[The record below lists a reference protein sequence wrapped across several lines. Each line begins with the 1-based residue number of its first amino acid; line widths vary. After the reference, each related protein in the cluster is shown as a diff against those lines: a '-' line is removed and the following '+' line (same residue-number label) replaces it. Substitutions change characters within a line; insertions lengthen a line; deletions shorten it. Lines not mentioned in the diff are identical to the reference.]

1 MRLPF
6 SPRYFL
12 ASALL
17 LAALTALFAILVALR
32 TQRELS
38 RELEEKGLSLA
49 DSIETAS
56 RAAILGNALMEEM
69 IAQRL
74 LDNARLVDQLVA
86 SRPPDPE
93 WLREVST
100 MNRLRRVELLDAEGR
115 PYTPIAPPPRMMP
128 MPMRRMMQMPD
139 EMPGRHEE
147 AARDHRRAMMLYM
160 WGRQWAPAPQV
171 QEPPPPAIQDR
182 RFWEGS
188 VFGVAV
194 GARSFPGIIAVHA
207 DADYV
212 LNFKNEIG
220 VQHQVEEL
228 GRQPGIEFVTLL
240 DPSLTV
246 VASSDRARLGAR
258 DSDAALRT
266 TLESRGTLT
275 RLVVTD
281 GPTRVYEVARPLTL
295 SGSQT
300 GLLRIGLSTASLDRV
315 WRRDRLNAVVLALG
329 VLGLGVLGLAAIF
342 YIQHRHLAEVKA
354 LETEMERNE
363 RLSTLG
369 DMAAAVAH
377 EIRNPLNSVSMGLQR
392 LRVEFTPSDT
402 EEYQRLLDL
411 VQGEVRRLNTIVEEF
426 LALARPLALK
436 PESIR
441 VPDLLDEVRLLVEP
455 GARNAGV
462 HVEQTS
468 SADLPS
474 LRADR
479 DRLKQVLLNLAL
491 NALQA
496 MPSGGRLVLSAT
508 ATGGAFTLTVSD
520 TGSGIAPE
528 LLPRIFDPYVTT
540 KARGLGLGL
549 AIARRIVEAHGG
561 RIEAA
566 SQPGQGST
574 FRVIVPLGANGN

>member
-1 MRLPF
+1 
-6 SPRYFL
+6 
-12 ASALL
+12 
-17 LAALTALFAILVALR
+17 
-32 TQRELS
+32 
-38 RELEEKGLSLA
+38 
-49 DSIETAS
+49 
-56 RAAILGNALMEEM
+56 
-69 IAQRL
+69 
-74 LDNARLVDQLVA
+74 
-86 SRPPDPE
+86 
-93 WLREVST
+93 
-100 MNRLRRVELLDAEGR
+100 
-115 PYTPIAPPPRMMP
+115 
-128 MPMRRMMQMPD
+128 
-139 EMPGRHEE
+139 
-147 AARDHRRAMMLYM
+147 
-160 WGRQWAPAPQV
+160 
-171 QEPPPPAIQDR
+171 
-182 RFWEGS
+182 
-188 VFGVAV
+188 VAV

-228 GRQPGIEFVTLL
+228 GRQPGIQFLTLL

-258 DSDAALRT
+258 DSDAALGAA
-266 TLESRGTLT
+266 LEHRRTLT
-275 RLVVTD
+275 RLVTTD

-295 SGSQT
+295 SGSST
-300 GLLRIGLSTASLDRV
+300 GLLRIGLSTASLDRT

-342 YIQHRHLAEVKA
+342 YVQHRHLAEVKA
-354 LETEMERNE
+354 LEAEMERKE
-363 RLSTLG
+363 RLSALG

-392 LRVEFTPSDT
+392 LRVEFTPPDT
-402 EEYQRLLDL
+402 DEYQRLLEL

-441 VPDLLDEVRLLVEP
+441 VADLLDEVRLLIES
-455 GARNAGV
+455 GAGSAGV
-462 HVEQTS
+462 QVEQTAS
-468 SADLPS
+468 TDLPP
-474 LRADR
+474 LHADR

-496 MPSGGRLVLSAT
+496 MPSGGRLVLGA
-508 ATGGAFTLTVSD
+508 AAAGGALTLTVSD
-520 TGSGIAPE
+520 SGSGIAPD
-528 LLPRIFDPYVTT
+528 LLPRIFEPYVTT

-566 SQPGQGST
+566 SWPGHGST
-574 FRVIVPLGANGN
+574 FRVIVPLGATGN

>member
-38 RELEEKGLSLA
+38 RELEEKGLALA

-56 RAAILGNALMEEM
+56 RAAIVGNALMEEM

-115 PYTPIAPPPRMMP
+115 PYKPIAPPPRMMP
-128 MPMRRMMQMPD
+128 APMRRMMQMPD
-139 EMPGRHEE
+139 DMPGSHEE
-147 AARDHRRAMMLYM
+147 AREHRRAMMMYM
-160 WGRQWAPAPQV
+160 WGRQWAPAPRDQ
-171 QEPPPPAIQDR
+171 QPPPPAVQDR

-228 GRQPGIEFVTLL
+228 GHQPGIQFLTLL

-258 DSDAALRT
+258 DSDAALGAA
-266 TLESRGTLT
+266 LEHRRTLT
-275 RLVVTD
+275 RLVTTD
-281 GPTRVYEVARPLTL
+281 GPARVYEVARPLTL
-295 SGSQT
+295 SGAST
-300 GLLRIGLSTASLDRV
+300 GLLRIGLSTASLDRT

-342 YIQHRHLAEVKA
+342 YVQHRHLAEVKA
-354 LETEMERNE
+354 LEAEMERKE
-363 RLSTLG
+363 RLSALG

-392 LRVEFTPSDT
+392 LRVEFTPPDT
-402 EEYQRLLDL
+402 DEYQRLLEL

-436 PESIR
+436 LESIR
-441 VPDLLDEVRLLVEP
+441 VADLLDEVRLLIES
-455 GARNAGV
+455 GAGSAGV
-462 HVEQTS
+462 QVEQTA
-468 SADLPS
+468 SADLPP
-474 LRADR
+474 LHADR

-496 MPSGGRLVLSAT
+496 MPSGGRLVLGAT

-528 LLPRIFDPYVTT
+528 MLPRIFDPYVTT

-566 SQPGQGST
+566 SQPGRGST
-574 FRVIVPLGANGN
+574 FRVIVPLGANEN

>member
-1 MRLPF
+1 MKHPF

-38 RELEEKGLSLA
+38 RELEEKGLALA

-56 RAAILGNALMEEM
+56 RAAIVGNALMEEM

-93 WLREVST
+93 WLREVSA

-115 PYTPIAPPPRMMP
+115 PYTPPPPRMMP
-128 MPMRRMMQMPD
+128 APMRRMMQMPGD
-139 EMPGRHEE
+139 MPGRHEE
-147 AARDHRRAMMLYM
+147 AREHRRAMMMYM
-160 WGRQWAPAPQV
+160 WGRQWAPAPHDQP
-171 QEPPPPAIQDR
+171 PPPPAVQDR

-188 VFGVAV
+188 VFGVAA

-228 GRQPGIEFVTLL
+228 GRQPGIQFLTLL

-258 DSDAALRT
+258 DSDAALGAALEKRQ
-266 TLESRGTLT
+266 TLA
-275 RLVVTD
+275 RLVTTD

-300 GLLRIGLSTASLDRV
+300 GLLRIGLSTASLDRA

-342 YIQHRHLAEVKA
+342 YVQHRHLAQVKA
-354 LETEMERNE
+354 LEAEMERKE
-363 RLSTLG
+363 RLSALG

-392 LRVEFTPSDT
+392 LRVEFTPPDT
-402 EEYQRLLDL
+402 QEYQRLLEL

-441 VPDLLDEVRLLVEP
+441 VADLLDEVRLLIES
-455 GARNAGV
+455 GAGSAGV
-462 HVEQTS
+462 QVEQTA

-474 LRADR
+474 LHADR

-496 MPSGGRLVLSAT
+496 MPSGGRLVLGAAAAGSAL
-508 ATGGAFTLTVSD
+508 TLTVSD
-520 TGSGIAPE
+520 SGSGIAPD
-528 LLPRIFDPYVTT
+528 LLPRVFEPYVTT

-566 SQPGQGST
+566 SQPGHGST
-574 FRVIVPLGANGN
+574 FRVIVPLGATGN

>member
-100 MNRLRRVELLDAEGR
+100 MNRLRRVELLDPEGR
-115 PYTPIAPPPRMMP
+115 PYTPIAPPPRMLP
-128 MPMRRMMQMPD
+128 APMRRMMQMPD
-139 EMPGRHEE
+139 DMPGSHEE
-147 AARDHRRAMMLYM
+147 AREHRRAMMMYM
-160 WGRQWAPAPQV
+160 WGRQWAPAPRDQ
-171 QEPPPPAIQDR
+171 QPPPPAVQDR

-228 GRQPGIEFVTLL
+228 GRQPGIQFLTLL

-258 DSDAALRT
+258 DSDAALGAA
-266 TLESRGTLT
+266 LEHRRTLT
-275 RLVVTD
+275 RLVTTD

-295 SGSQT
+295 SGAST
-300 GLLRIGLSTASLDRV
+300 GLLRIGLSTASLDRT

-342 YIQHRHLAEVKA
+342 YVQHRHLAEVKA
-354 LETEMERNE
+354 LEAEMERKE
-363 RLSTLG
+363 RLSALG

-392 LRVEFTPSDT
+392 LRVEFTPPDT
-402 EEYQRLLDL
+402 DEYQRLLEL

-436 PESIR
+436 LESIR
-441 VPDLLDEVRLLVEP
+441 VADLLDEVRLLIES
-455 GARNAGV
+455 GAGSAGV
-462 HVEQTS
+462 QVEQTA
-468 SADLPS
+468 SADLPP
-474 LRADR
+474 LHADR

-496 MPSGGRLVLSAT
+496 MPSGGRLVLGAT

-528 LLPRIFDPYVTT
+528 MLPRIFDPYVTT

-566 SQPGQGST
+566 SQPGRGST
-574 FRVIVPLGANGN
+574 FRVIVPLGANEN